1 MSNEKKISLVRVL
14 IALAWADGEIS
25 HDELN
30 FLKDFMFKF
39 DLTGDEWAKIEMYM
53 EDPVTQEEAE
63 LLIHDFVQHLGGARE
78 RQQVIEAL
86 QKMTAADGVTTPEE
100 KAFLERFS
108 GIINEAGPAPA
119 LFGRIR
125 GLFQETVFKPARRS
139 KRSEELH
146 EFLNNRILFKVRR
159 KLERDKLSIEADP
172 EALTYASLFG
182 GLLAHVASLHQPLTD
197 TQMAVLKKHL
207 KEIAGFD
214 NEGTAVIESVIR
226 EAAGSLDRFRLT
238 REFYEKSAPAQR
250 IQLIEC
256 LFDIAGVDTDLT
268 HSEVEEVRAIAYGL
282 RLTHS
287 DFINAK
293 VKHLR
298 ESEKKTN

>member
-1 MSNEKKISLVRVL
+1 MSSNEKKISLVRVL
-14 IALAWADGEIS
+14 IALARADGEIS

-63 LLIHDFVQHLGGARE
+63 LLIHDFVQRLGGARE

-146 EFLNNRILFKVRR
+146 EFLNNRVLFKVRR

-172 EALTYASLFG
+172 EALTY
-182 GLLAHVASLHQPLTD
+182 ASLHQPLTD

-250 IQLIEC
+250 IQLVEC
-256 LFDIAGVDTDLT
+256 LFDIAGL
-268 HSEVEEVRAIAYGL
+268 IP
-282 RLTHS
+282 
-287 DFINAK
+287 I
-293 VKHLR
+293 
-298 ESEKKTN
+298 